1 MTARDVLNKHVRRA
15 QLLSLSGLLIIIG
28 SLGTMNNQ
36 RASLSVDNDFLF
48 MSMVGVLVVGA
59 ALVVVGQILF
69 FAVRCPSCRG
79 KLGLLVHRKF
89 SFDHVKFCLHCGMR
103 LDDELTGPGK
113 PMKVGAEKAGT
124 WSDEFA

>member
-1 MTARDVLNKHVRRA
+1 MTARDVLNKYVRRA
-15 QLLSLSGLLIIIG
+15 RLLSLSGLLIIIG
-28 SLGTMNNQ
+28 SLGTINNQ

-59 ALVVVGQILF
+59 ALVVVGQIVL

-89 SFDHVKFCLHCGMR
+89 SFDHVKFCLHCGER
-103 LDDELTGPGK
+103 LDDDLTGQGK
-113 PMKVGAEKAGT
+113 LMKVGAEKAGS

>member
-48 MSMVGVLVVGA
+48 MSMVGVLVVG
-59 ALVVVGQILF
+59 GQIVL

-89 SFDHVKFCLHCGMR
+89 SFDHVKFCLHCGKR
-103 LDDELTGPGK
+103 LDDDLTGQGK
-113 PMKVGAEKAGT
+113 PMNVGAEKAGP

>member
-59 ALVVVGQILF
+59 ALVVVGQIAL

-89 SFDHVKFCLHCGMR
+89 SFDHVKFCLHCGKR
-103 LDDELTGPGK
+103 LDGDLPVQGK
-113 PMKVGAEKAGT
+113 PMNVGAKQAGP